1 MKTQTHSKRNY
12 LSIRYLVLCS
22 LLLFCL
28 HINAQNT
35 EPNMCKMEEQMQKL
49 YEADPYAKT
58 EIKALRQSASRM
70 KNSQNPKSYVIPV
83 VFHVFGT
90 EFNSGSTV
98 TKAIIEDAL
107 QKTNEDFQGLNADY
121 STIDAPFDVIK
132 QPLDVTFKLAQLD
145 PNGNPTTGVIFYDKA
160 SGMGNYNSP
169 VVAKVAWD
177 NYKYCNIYIT
187 RDLYDDGDF
196 YNSGVAWYPNTTMS
210 AANIARVVYNGSYLG
225 NNTNENFR
233 SVLTHEFGHYFDL
246 PHTFDKGVC
255 NNDPN
260 DGDGVADTPSHKK
273 SSSRTKCNVLKN
285 CLDQEINSENF
296 MDYTDCYKMFT
307 QGQVTRMVN
316 ALDNSSTR
324 NTLWTNTNLTATGLA
339 SDLGAR
345 IATSGAIFEERYL
358 NDGIV
363 ESTIDI
369 TCEDCTFTKNS
380 GNMVLNTD
388 YTVANLPAGLT
399 PRIVVNSNTSATIH
413 LDNTASNHNLANS
426 VTNLSFT
433 FLDPIVT
440 GGVTQLY
447 KKSLDNLKVNFN
459 DVYTEYCNVNI
470 SYAVYTHITN
480 VEFDGRTNPSG
491 YDGISNYTKSLKYP
505 AKQGKTYPL
514 TITTNKGNGGAG
526 DNLRIQGWFDW
537 NNNFIYEDSELI
549 ISHAYANSSVDA
561 NGDYKYTTN
570 ITIPAGAVLGNT
582 AFRILAHYAQ
592 NNDGDTACSRIDS
605 GESEDY
611 GLNIIDQNATFS
623 MAFSGTPTAVNF
635 SQGVAFSD
643 LTITDNG
650 DSITSWLWTF
660 EGGQPATSTDKS
672 PSNIIFPEG
681 GTYDVSLK
689 VTTANGINKT
699 LTKTDYITSALNY
712 CDSGPKFGG
721 YFNVN
726 HVTLSTLDHAPLKSR
741 AGDYYDTVFTTLE
754 TGKTYPITIKT
765 ERGNGGTSDVNR
777 VRVWADWN
785 FDSVFS
791 DNELVATQVVNHAD
805 YTNDEYS
812 FTANITVPNNAA
824 VGKKVGLRVIGHFVK
839 GTEGD
844 TACGSYD
851 SGNTA
856 DYGITISG
864 GTSTT
869 CNDGIQNGDE
879 TGVDCGGSCSPCN
892 TNDTYCAASNQDD
905 RVHITRVAFGDID
918 NSSTHSPYSDYTNL
932 SANFTVG
939 DQLSLTINT
948 VNEHWTYNALGA
960 WVDWN
965 NDKDFDDSGEEIL
978 HIYKAGP
985 YSSTVTVPTS
995 AITGTPLRMRVRMGY
1010 GSESKITPCGDDTYF
1025 GEVEDYTI
1033 VIKAV
1038 PTCTDG
1044 IQNGNETGVDCGG
1057 SCTPCTTNNGVV
1069 YVDVN
1074 DIIVSSSNTWNFFRI
1089 EVGDD
1094 NGYGAWFSSNSVRL
1108 VTYDKDV
1115 VCEGTSR
1122 NATMIGEGI
1131 QVGASSNFV
1140 AESHSYIVSSSSY
1153 TNWNGKSGYIG
1164 FTFKIGGNTHYGWFY
1179 ATVANDGL
1187 SYTILDYAYNTNAGQ
1202 GLLTKRPAAAGPEKA
1217 ENLVKVYPNSF
1228 TETTNIDLTKLGKE
1242 RFTMSVYDLLGRR
1255 IYHKNYDRNPG
1266 VLPFGETITEKGN
1279 YFVKITSKGTSEI
1292 HTIVKK

>member
-1 MKTQTHSKRNY
+1 
-12 LSIRYLVLCS
+12 
-22 LLLFCL
+22 
-28 HINAQNT
+28 
-35 EPNMCKMEEQMQKL
+35 MCKMEEQMQKL

-121 STIDAPFDVIK
+121 STIDAPFDAIK

-160 SGMGNYNSP
+160 SGMGNYNSS

-210 AANIARVVYNGSYLG
+210 DANIARIVYNGSYLG

-273 SSSRTKCNVLKN
+273 SSSRTNCTVLKN

-369 TCEDCTFTKNS
+369 TCEDCTFTKSS

-388 YTVANLPAGLT
+388 YTVSNLPAGLT
-399 PRIVVNSNTSATIH
+399 PRIVINSNTSATIH
-413 LDNTASNHNLANS
+413 LDNTASSHNLANS
-426 VTNLSFT
+426 VANLSFT
-433 FLDPIVT
+433 FLDAIVT
-440 GGVTQLY
+440 GGATQLY

-491 YDGISNYTKSLKYP
+491 YDGISDYTKSLVYP

-514 TITTNKGNGGAG
+514 TITTNKGNGGDG

-537 NNNFIYEDSELI
+537 NNNFIYEDDELI

-582 AFRILAHYAQ
+582 AFRILAHYVQ

-623 MAFSGTPTAVNF
+623 MEFSGTPTTVNF

-681 GTYDVSLK
+681 GTYDVTLK

-699 LTKTDYITSALNY
+699 LTKTDYITSSLNY
-712 CDSGPKFGG
+712 CDSEPKFGT

-726 HVTLSTLDHAPLKSR
+726 HVTLSTIDHAPLKNR

-812 FTANITVPNNAA
+812 FTTNIAVPDNAA
-824 VGKKVGLRVIGHFVK
+824 VGKKIGLRIIGHFVQ

-856 DYGITISG
+856 DYGVIISQA
-864 GTSTT
+864 TST

-879 TGVDCGGSCSPCN
+879 TGVDCGGSCEPCSTPTACDSNGRSVSDEYISRVQLGTIDN
-892 TNDTYCAASNQDD
+892 TSTGSTGGYGDYTSVSTTLSKGASHTITITPTWSRTVYSEGYSVWIDYNQDGDFADADEQVWSKAASKDTP
-905 RVHITRVAFGDID
+905 VSGSFTIP
-918 NSSTHSPYSDYTNL
+918 SSAKN
-932 SANFTVG
+932 G
-939 DQLSLTINT
+939 NT
-948 VNEHWTYNALGA
+948 
-960 WVDWN
+960 
-965 NDKDFDDSGEEIL
+965 
-978 HIYKAGP
+978 
-985 YSSTVTVPTS
+985 
-995 AITGTPLRMRVRMGY
+995 RMRVSMKYNGIPTAC
-1010 GSESKITPCGDDTYF
+1010 ESFDY

-1033 VIKAV
+1033 TIGTGGGSD

-1044 IQNGNETGVDCGG
+1044 IQNGDETGIDCGG
-1057 SCTPCTTNNGVV
+1057 SCTPCATNDGVV

-1074 DIIVSSSNTWNFFRI
+1074 DITVNSSSTWGFFRI
-1089 EVGDD
+1089 EVGDNSD
-1094 NGYGAWFSSNSVRL
+1094 YGAWYTNNSVRL
-1108 VTYDKDV
+1108 VTYNKDV
-1115 VCEGTSR
+1115 VC
-1122 NATMIGEGI
+1122 
-1131 QVGASSNFV
+1131 
-1140 AESHSYIVSSSSY
+1140 
-1153 TNWNGKSGYIG
+1153 
-1164 FTFKIGGNTHYGWFY
+1164 
-1179 ATVANDGL
+1179 
-1187 SYTILDYAYNTNAGQ
+1187 
-1202 GLLTKRPAAAGPEKA
+1202 
-1217 ENLVKVYPNSF
+1217 
-1228 TETTNIDLTKLGKE
+1228 
-1242 RFTMSVYDLLGRR
+1242 
-1255 IYHKNYDRNPG
+1255 
-1266 VLPFGETITEKGN
+1266 
-1279 YFVKITSKGTSEI
+1279 
-1292 HTIVKK
+1292 